1 MFKSLTML
9 VGATAGVAAAVA
21 VGAPPPDKLLAH
33 LDGGSSPISALSSLG
48 SSSGSCDTGWSS
60 SPVNA
65 SRPVGPST
73 AHVADIRVGAHGC
86 YDRLVID
93 LGPGR
98 AAGYRVRYVRAVR
111 GQGSGQVI
119 PLRGRANL
127 EITVDANAAGSFPAS
142 SSELANVSGF
152 PALRQVAGA
161 GSFEGQTDI
170 GVGVRARLPFHVQYL
185 SGPGRDSRLVI
196 DVAHRR

>member
-1 MFKSLTML
+1 M
-9 VGATAGVAAAVA
+9 
-21 VGAPPPDKLLAH
+21 
-33 LDGGSSPISALSSLG
+33 
-48 SSSGSCDTGWSS
+48 
-60 SPVNA
+60 
-65 SRPVGPST
+65 
-73 AHVADIRVGAHGC
+73 
-86 YDRLVID
+86 ID

-98 AAGYRVRYVRAVR
+98 APGYRVRYVRAVR

-127 EITVDANAAGSFPAS
+127 EITVDGNATASFPGSA
-142 SSELANVSGF
+142 SELANVSGF

-170 GVGVRARLPFHVQYL
+170 GVGVRTRLPFHVQFL

>member
-21 VGAPPPDKLLAH
+21 VGAPPPAKLLSH
-33 LDGGSSPISALSSLG
+33 LDGNSSITALSHLG
-48 SSSGSCDTGWSS
+48 GSSGSCGGGWDS

-65 SRPVGPST
+65 SRPAGPAT
-73 AHVADIRVGAHGC
+73 AHVADIRVGQHGC

-93 LGPGR
+93 LGSGR
-98 AAGYRVRYVRAVR
+98 APGYRVRYVRAVR
-111 GQGSGQVI
+111 GQGSGQVV

-127 EITVDANAAGSFPAS
+127 EITVDGNAAGGFPGSA
-142 SSELANVSGF
+142 SELANVSGF

-161 GSFEGQTDI
+161 GSFEGRTDI
-170 GVGVRARLPFHVQYL
+170 GVGVRARLPFHVQFL